1 MSGLYLGLISG
12 TSADGIDAAL
22 LDIDAD
28 GRLHCRAGRTHPY
41 PAALREA
48 VLDLQLHPERPVQID
63 MLGQLDAALGEA
75 FAEAAEGLLAEAS
88 VPAATLTAIGSHGQ
102 TVRHRPQRRPAFTLQ
117 LGDPSR
123 IAERLRRPVVA
134 DFRRRDVAAGGEGAP
149 LVPAFHAALLKPLGC
164 DAAVLNLGGIANVS
178 LYDATSDRITGFDV
192 GPANTLLD
200 AWHRRHRGGDCDRD
214 GAWAASADP
223 DPALLADWLTDP
235 YFRRPPPKST
245 GREHFHLGWIDAHP
259 RVATLPPAVVQ
270 ATLLAL
276 TVQSVVG
283 ALAAMSGL
291 TQVHVHGGGWHNR
304 ALMKAF
310 RAARPDWRFDSTAAL
325 GVAPDF
331 LEAAL
336 FAWLAHETLSGRPG
350 NRVEVTGAV
359 GPRVLG
365 AIWPG

>member
-1 MSGLYLGLISG
+1 MSARYLGLISG

-41 PAALREA
+41 PAVLREA
-48 VLDLQLHPERPVQID
+48 VLDLQLHPERPVQLD
-63 MLGQLDAALGEA
+63 TLGQLDAALGEA
-75 FAEAAEGLLAEAS
+75 FADAAEALLAEAG
-88 VPAATLTAIGSHGQ
+88 VPAATLTAVGSHGQ
-102 TVRHRPQRRPAFTLQ
+102 TVRHRPQLRPAFTLQ

-123 IAERLRRPVVA
+123 IAERLRCPVVA

-149 LVPAFHAALLKPLGC
+149 LVPAFHAALLKPLGR

-178 LYDATSDRITGFDV
+178 LYDAARDRISGFDV

-200 AWHRRHRGGDCDRD
+200 AWHHRHRGGDCDLH

-223 DPALLADWLTDP
+223 DPELLADWLAEP

-245 GREHFHLGWIDAHP
+245 GREHFHLGWVEAHP

-270 ATLLAL
+270 ATLLQL
-276 TVQSVVG
+276 TVRTIAL
-283 ALAAMSGL
+283 ALAAL
-291 TQVHVHGGGWHNR
+291 PETAPVYLHGGGWHNR
-304 ALMKAF
+304 TLIRALQN
-310 RAARPDWRFDSTAAL
+310 ARPIAAVKSTEAL
-325 GVAPDF
+325 GVDPDF

-350 NRVEVTGAV
+350 NRVEVTGAA

-365 AIWPG
+365 AVWPG

>member
-1 MSGLYLGLISG
+1 MNSLYLGLISG

-22 LDIDAD
+22 LDIDAA

-48 VLDLQLHPERPVQID
+48 VLDLQLHPERPVQLD
-63 MLGQLDAALGEA
+63 ALGQLDAGLGEA
-75 FAEAAEGLLAEAS
+75 FADAAEALLAEAG
-88 VPAATLTAIGSHGQ
+88 VPSAALTAIGSHGQ
-102 TVRHRPQRRPAFTLQ
+102 TVRHRPQLRPAFTLQ

-123 IAERLRRPVVA
+123 VAERLRRPVVA

-149 LVPAFHAALLKPLGC
+149 LVPAFHAALLKPLGSA
-164 DAAVLNLGGIANVS
+164 AAVLNLGGIANVS
-178 LYDATSDRITGFDV
+178 LYDAAHDRISGFDV

-200 AWHRRHRGGDCDRD
+200 AWHQQHRGGDCDRD
-214 GAWAASADP
+214 GAWAASAEADA
-223 DPALLADWLTDP
+223 ALLADWLTDP
-235 YFRRPPPKST
+235 YFHRPPPKST
-245 GREHFHLGWIDAHP
+245 GREHFHLGWITAHP

-276 TVQSVVG
+276 TVQSVVA
-283 ALAAMSGL
+283 ALAVVPGP
-291 TQVHVHGGGWHNR
+291 TPVYVHGGGWHNR
-304 ALMKAF
+304 ALMQGF
-310 RAARPDWRFDSTAAL
+310 RTARPDWCIDSTGAL
-325 GVAPDF
+325 GVDPDH

-350 NRVEVTGAV
+350 NRVDVTGAA

-365 AIWPG
+365 AVWPG

>member
-22 LDIDAD
+22 LEVGSD
-28 GRLHCRAGRTHPY
+28 GRLRCRAGRTHPY

-48 VLDLQLHPERPVQID
+48 VLDLQLHPEQPVQLD
-63 MLGQLDAALGEA
+63 ALGQLDAGLGEA
-75 FAEAAEGLLAEAS
+75 FAAAAEALLAEAGI
-88 VPAATLTAIGSHGQ
+88 PAAMLTAIGSHGQ
-102 TVRHRPQRRPAFTLQ
+102 TVRHRPGLCPAFTLQ

-134 DFRRRDVAAGGEGAP
+134 DFRRRDVAAGGQGAP
-149 LVPAFHAALLKPLGC
+149 LVPAFHAALLKPLGA
-164 DAAVLNLGGIANVS
+164 DAAVLNLGGIANLS
-178 LYDATSDRITGFDV
+178 LYDAAAEHVTGWDV

-200 AWHRRHRGGDCDRD
+200 AWHRRHRGGDCDQG

-223 DPALLADWLTDP
+223 DPELLAEWLADP
-235 YFRRPPPKST
+235 YFRAPPPKST
-245 GREHFHLGWIDAHP
+245 GREYFHLGWIDAHP

-276 TVQSVVG
+276 TVSSVVS
-283 ALAAMSGL
+283 ALAAMPGL
-291 TQVHVHGGGWHNR
+291 RQVYVHGGGWHNL
-304 ALMKAF
+304 ALMQAF

-325 GVAPDF
+325 GVDPDH

-336 FAWLAHETLSGRPG
+336 FAWLAAETLADRPG
-350 NRVEVTGAV
+350 NRIEVTGAA

>member
-1 MSGLYLGLISG
+1 MSSLYLGLISG

-28 GRLHCRAGRTHPY
+28 GRPHCRAGRTHPY

-48 VLDLQLHPERPVQID
+48 VLDLQLHPERPVQLD
-63 MLGQLDAALGEA
+63 ALGQLDAGIGEA
-75 FAEAAEGLLAEAS
+75 FADAAEALLAEAE
-88 VPAATLTAIGSHGQ
+88 VPAAALSAIGSHGQ
-102 TVRHRPQRRPAFTLQ
+102 TVRHRPGLRPAFTMQ

-134 DFRRRDVAAGGEGAP
+134 DFRRRDVAAGGQGAP
-149 LVPAFHAALLKPLGC
+149 LVPAFHAALLRPLGA

-178 LYDATSDRITGFDV
+178 LYEVADDRITGWDV

-214 GAWAASADP
+214 GAWAASAAP
-223 DPALLADWLTDP
+223 DAALLADWLADP
-235 YFRRPPPKST
+235 YFHAPPPKST
-245 GREHFHLGWIDAHP
+245 GREHFHLGWVEAHP

-276 TVQSVVG
+276 TVETVVA
-283 ALAAMSGL
+283 ALASLPGL
-291 TQVHVHGGGWHNR
+291 TQVYIHGGGWHNR
-304 ALMKAF
+304 ALLQAF

-325 GVAPDF
+325 GVDPDH

-336 FAWLAHETLSGRPG
+336 FAWLAHETLAGRPG
-350 NRVEVTGAV
+350 NRVEVTGAA

-365 AIWPG
+365 AVWPG